1 MHNNFEGG
9 FMGQPEREIQLQ
21 GEEDEMV
28 ISCCVI
34 GEQAGLSFRCATPCR
49 YLGYNCSRVMQQR
62 RVNWYTCTVHAMINA
77 FRMNL
82 GVKSFFFFFFL
93 RIQSWFVVNA
103 DRSGQETVLSRF
115 WVAFIFFFFFLL
127 EIVISFPVFPFTME
141 ESDILFYMTNFFFN
155 FVKIHSFLE
164 LCINIRIIW
173 KIDSFR

>member
-1 MHNNFEGG
+1 M
-9 FMGQPEREIQLQ
+9 
-21 GEEDEMV
+21 
-28 ISCCVI
+28 
-34 GEQAGLSFRCATPCR
+34 
-49 YLGYNCSRVMQQR
+49 
-62 RVNWYTCTVHAMINA
+62 
-77 FRMNL
+77 
-82 GVKSFFFFFFL
+82 
-93 RIQSWFVVNA
+93 VNA

-115 WVAFIFFFFFLL
+115 RVTFIFFFFLL

>member
-1 MHNNFEGG
+1 
-9 FMGQPEREIQLQ
+9 MGQPEREIQLQ

-82 GVKSFFFFFFL
+82 GVKSFFFFFF
-93 RIQSWFVVNA
+93 S
-103 DRSGQETVLSRF
+103 D
-115 WVAFIFFFFFLL
+115 
-127 EIVISFPVFPFTME
+127 TMK
-141 ESDILFYMTNFFFN
+141 ESDILFYMAIFFFN

-164 LCINIRIIW
+164 LYINIRIIW
-173 KIDSFR
+173 RIDSSRQIFVIFVQNKYKNRWELQLLNGY

>member
-1 MHNNFEGG
+1 MYRLAGYMHNNFEGG

-82 GVKSFFFFFFL
+82 GVKSFFFFF
-93 RIQSWFVVNA
+93 A
-103 DRSGQETVLSRF
+103 DT
-115 WVAFIFFFFFLL
+115 
-127 EIVISFPVFPFTME
+127 IVIRGQ
-141 ESDILFYMTNFFFN
+141 
-155 FVKIHSFLE
+155 
-164 LCINIRIIW
+164 C
-173 KIDSFR
+173 

>member
-115 WVAFIFFFFFLL
+115 WVAFIFFFFFYWKLW
-127 EIVISFPVFPFTME
+127 FPFLFFHLQWKKVTFYFIWQIFF
-141 ESDILFYMTNFFFN
+141 SILWKF
-155 FVKIHSFLE
+155 IHF
-164 LCINIRIIW
+164 
-173 KIDSFR
+173 

>member
-82 GVKSFFFFFFL
+82 GVKSFFFFFCGYNRDSWSMLIDQVRKQFFRVFELFL
-93 RIQSWFVVNA
+93 S
-103 DRSGQETVLSRF
+103 
-115 WVAFIFFFFFLL
+115 FFFFFI
-127 EIVISFPVFPFTME
+127 ENC
-141 ESDILFYMTNFFFN
+141 DFFSCFSIYN
-155 FVKIHSFLE
+155 GRK
-164 LCINIRIIW
+164 
-173 KIDSFR
+173 

>member
-1 MHNNFEGG
+1 MYRLAGYMHNNFEGG

-82 GVKSFFFFFFL
+82 GVKSFFLFFFCGYNRDSWSMLIDQVRKQFFRVFELFL
-93 RIQSWFVVNA
+93 S
-103 DRSGQETVLSRF
+103 
-115 WVAFIFFFFFLL
+115 FFFFFI
-127 EIVISFPVFPFTME
+127 ENC
-141 ESDILFYMTNFFFN
+141 DFFSCFSIYN
-155 FVKIHSFLE
+155 GRK
-164 LCINIRIIW
+164 
-173 KIDSFR
+173 